1 MRVRMHAMKTRKPS
15 PNPYRNASKARKA
28 ALAFLA
34 ARGITQP
41 RATYPAARHV
51 DDSRVKLIAQRRV
64 LTLVS

>member
-1 MRVRMHAMKTRKPS
+1 MKTTR
-15 PNPYRNASKARKA
+15 NPYSNTKKRKA

-34 ARGITQP
+34 TRGITQP

-51 DDSRVKLIAQRRV
+51 DPKAVKLAVARR